1 VVTVAFSAWVL
12 RRLTHIGWLGSGWP
26 QWAAGLSDDPNRPDE
41 FDRIINE
48 LQSYCYFAMIGL
60 NLLPGFFVDFC
71 KKRYARDDNEHYGM
85 GIGLIICFTISSCG
99 MVAHR

>member
-1 VVTVAFSAWVL
+1 
-12 RRLTHIGWLGSGWP
+12 
-26 QWAAGLSDDPNRPDE
+26 
-41 FDRIINE
+41 
-48 LQSYCYFAMIGL
+48 MIGL